1 MIRLLPMLLLQMSV
15 GVSLIGPAE
24 SIAGWYVAPA
34 VVGVT
39 QGMAGSLRGVL
50 FPVLCRTMHLGAI
63 RSLASTIMVILTAN
77 GPGITGILIEMS
89 ANFLTQSLI
98 LGLWCSMVVV
108 SCWIIA
114 ARVRTDLAT
123 G

>member
-1 MIRLLPMLLLQMSV
+1 MIRLLPMLLLPMGV
-15 GVSLIGPAE
+15 GLIGPAE
-24 SIAGWYVAPA
+24 SVAGCYVALA

-39 QGMAGSLRGVL
+39 QGMAGSHWGML
-50 FPVLCRTMHLGAI
+50 FPVLCGTAHLGAI
-63 RSLASTIMVILTAN
+63 RSLATTIMVISTAN

-98 LGLWCSMVVV
+98 LRLWCSMVVV